1 MITKDGDMKR
11 YKFILLLVLVFLL
24 IPGGA
29 WASGGTVKVM
39 LLKKTEDVPSMAQ
52 KALKPEAKWIEK
64 GNERLL
70 TLEFL
75 PLDFMGARGYL
86 GEVTVDGRGVQVAD
100 YYKDYDSYNDPKK
113 GSDPRV
119 KGKLYPKTITF
130 SADPN
135 RAIYNLKFY
144 VPVMGE
150 MGFGEQEARL
160 KVDWPNKGSEKAEP
174 AAKKTPPSDVPGAT
188 SSPLDVEDG
197 LYSLDVALWHETEDK
212 PSMGNGALDPKAE
225 LLVKDGKGTLFLGT
239 KALKVSNIQ
248 ASLSRVFYETDDG
261 FSAARSLC
269 YDLQPE
275 KEPLPRPS
283 IFAMPLDVK
292 KDTIRL
298 KVDPKVAPMGDE
310 PLNARLKLDFQSVKK
325 IQADE
330 HTLAHR
336 AEVGPKPPS
345 FAEANSY
352 ADKGVV
358 LSVPAGGFGEAFEFY
373 ANGLVGRDLQTALG
387 KLNLPVGTKAYHL
400 ACRRPIET
408 IPKDYKGSVQ
418 ALGTNLS
425 PQKPV
430 GVAIPFQGAV
440 AEIYD
445 EKGEKLPSKIKEGS
459 IHFTTKNLGTFFIK
473 TAKTASKPV
482 VNSGLKTKPPKKAK
496 AVKPP
501 KGQGP
506 KPVKSAISSPV
517 TPTSEPSAESPS
529 GSDSVAADVDGA
541 SYDENTFDEGEK
553 WAEAAQEY
561 PLGEALNE
569 EHVQEKERPGLII
582 ICLTVI
588 FAALGGGAYMTRKY
602 YRMYMDE
609 VMYEEDRKREEQ

>member
-1 MITKDGDMKR
+1 MKR
-11 YKFILLLVLVFLL
+11 YKFILLLVLAILL

-29 WASGGTVKVM
+29 WASGGAVKVM
-39 LLKKTEDVPSMAQ
+39 LLKKTEDAPSMAQ

-174 AAKKTPPSDVPGAT
+174 AAKKSTPPSAPSA
-188 SSPLDVEDG
+188 PLDFEDG
-197 LYSLDVALWHETEDK
+197 LYAVDVSLWHETEDK

-225 LLVKDGKGTLFLGT
+225 LSVKDGKGTLFLGT

-248 ASLSRVFYETDDG
+248 ASLSRIFYETDDG
-261 FSAARSLC
+261 FSAAVPLC

-330 HTLAHR
+330 NTLAHR

-440 AEIYD
+440 AEIYN

-506 KPVKSAISSPV
+506 KPVTSNASSPATSTSV
-517 TPTSEPSAESPS
+517 PTTVSPS
-529 GSDSVAADVDGA
+529 TPDDTPAD
-541 SYDENTFDEGEK
+541 
-553 WAEAAQEY
+553 
-561 PLGEALNE
+561 GEAPSFEEGSYYEGTGIADRESIPKAPVNE
-569 EHVQEKERPGLII
+569 EELQEKERPGLII
-582 ICLTVI
+582 FCLTVI

-609 VMYEEDRKREEQ
+609 VIYEAERERGAQ

>member
-1 MITKDGDMKR
+1 MKR
-11 YKFILLLVLVFLL
+11 YKFILLLVLAILL

-29 WASGGTVKVM
+29 WASGSTVKVM

-75 PLDFMGARGYL
+75 PLDFMGTRGYL
-86 GEVTVDGRGVQVAD
+86 GEVTVEGQSVQVAD
-100 YYKDYDSYNDPKK
+100 YYKDYDGYNDPQK

-119 KGKLYPKTITF
+119 KGKFYPKTVTF
-130 SADPN
+130 SVDPN
-135 RAIYNLKFY
+135 RAIYDLKFY

-160 KVDWPNKGSEKAEP
+160 KIDWPHKGGEKTEP
-174 AAKKTPPSDVPGAT
+174 AANKNTPPLTPSA
-188 SSPLDVEDG
+188 PLDFEDG
-197 LYSLDVALWHETEDK
+197 LYALDVALWHETEDK

-225 LLVKDGKGTLFLGT
+225 LFVKDGKGTLFLGT
-239 KALKVSNIQ
+239 KTLKVSNIQ
-248 ASLSRVFYETDDG
+248 ASLSRVFYETDEG
-261 FSAARSLC
+261 FSAAAPLC
-269 YDLQPE
+269 FDLKPE
-275 KEPLPRPS
+275 NEPLPRPR
-283 IFAMPLDVK
+283 IFALPLEEK
-292 KDTIRL
+292 KAMIRL

-325 IQADE
+325 IEADE
-330 HTLAHR
+330 NTLAHR
-336 AEVGPKPPS
+336 AEVGPKKPS
-345 FAEANSY
+345 FAQAHRY

-358 LSVPAGGFGEAFEFY
+358 LSVPEGAFSEGFEFY
-373 ANGLVGRDLQTALG
+373 ANALNGRDLQTALG
-387 KLNLPVGTKAYHL
+387 KLNLPAGTKAYNL
-400 ACRRPIET
+400 ACRKPVER
-408 IPKDYKGSVQ
+408 IPKDYTGSVQ

-430 GVAIPFQGAV
+430 AAAIPFQGAV
-440 AEIYD
+440 AEIYN

-459 IHFTTKNLGTFFIK
+459 IHFTTKSLGTFFIK
-473 TAKTASKPV
+473 TAKTPSKPV
-482 VNSGLKTKPPKKAK
+482 TSSGLRMKPQAKQK

-506 KPVKSAISSPV
+506 KHVKSTAPPPATSTSAPTAASSS
-517 TPTSEPSAESPS
+517 TPEYSTADGDAPAFAE
-529 GSDSVAADVDGA
+529 GAYDVGEEAVAEESTQKAPL
-541 SYDENTFDEGEK
+541 DEEDM
-553 WAEAAQEY
+553 
-561 PLGEALNE
+561 
-569 EHVQEKERPGLII
+569 QEKERPGLII
-582 ICLTVI
+582 FCLTII

-609 VMYEEDRKREEQ
+609 LIYEAERERESR

>member
-1 MITKDGDMKR
+1 MKR
-11 YKFILLLVLVFLL
+11 RNNFILLLVLALL
-24 IPGGA
+24 LMSGTA
-29 WASGGTVKVM
+29 LASQGTAKVT
-39 LLKKTEDVPSMAQ
+39 LLKKAEDVPSMAQ
-52 KALKPEAKWIEK
+52 KALKPEANWTGTGDGRVI
-64 GNERLL
+64 

-75 PLDFMGARGYL
+75 PLEFMGTRGYL
-86 GEVTVDGRGVQVAD
+86 GEVTVAGQPVRVTS
-100 YYKDYDSYNDPKK
+100 YYKEYDSYNDPKE
-113 GSDPRV
+113 GTDGRM
-119 KGKLYPKTITF
+119 KGKLYPKTVTF
-130 SADPN
+130 AADPTIS
-135 RAIYNLKFY
+135 IYEIKFY

-160 KVDWPNKGSEKAEP
+160 KITWPDGDVKREEP
-174 AAKKTPPSDVPGAT
+174 AEKKTPASEAHFAT
-188 SSPLDVEDG
+188 PASPMDVEDG
-197 LYSLDVALWHETEDK
+197 LYTLDVALWHETEDK

-225 LLVKDGKGTLFLGT
+225 LSVKDGKGTLFLGT
-239 KALKVSNIQ
+239 KTLKVSNIQ

-261 FSAARSLC
+261 YSAAAALC
-269 YDLQPE
+269 YDLKPAN
-275 KEPLPRPS
+275 EPLLRPR
-283 IFAMPLDVK
+283 IFALPLEDK
-292 KDTIRL
+292 RAMIRL

-310 PLNARLKLDFQSVKK
+310 PLNARLKLDFQSMKK
-325 IQADE
+325 IEADE
-330 HTLAHR
+330 NTLAHR

-373 ANGLVGRDLQTALG
+373 ANALTGRDLQTALG

-425 PQKPV
+425 PQKPI

-440 AEIYD
+440 AEIYN

-473 TAKTASKPV
+473 TAKTASKPF

-529 GSDSVAADVDGA
+529 GSDSLAADVDGV

-569 EHVQEKERPGLII
+569 KHVQEKERPGLII
-582 ICLTVI
+582 VCFVVI

-609 VMYEEDRKREEQ
+609 VMYEAERERESR